1 MNFKNMHV
9 ATKLWLG
16 LAIIVGTMVLL
27 LSAVGLRSARLQS
40 ESEEMQLAYAQRI
53 NSASAWA
60 GLTEA
65 NAARTVAEIVTLDA
79 SVEAHMVAEIK
90 ATTQRISAVQK
101 AIEAMDLSAEEK
113 GQMQKIGDLRKAMI
127 EVRNQAQSAKL
138 AGNGETAIET
148 VNERY
153 MPAVA
158 AYVAALRELVEMEQS
173 AAKKFQESI
182 TSQRHDMIM
191 IAFIAAVLILAGVCV
206 GAALLI
212 RSIRQPLEEANRLAA
227 RIAEGDL
234 SVRIDAT
241 RGDEFGTLMQSLSR
255 MNEALAGMVRQVRQ
269 STESIATASAEIA
282 AGNQNLSERTEQTS
296 SDLQS
301 TASAMEQLTSTVQ
314 HSADNARQASQL
326 ASSASTVAQRGGS
339 VVQEVVSTMGE
350 INSSSK
356 KIADIIGVI
365 DGIAFQTNILAL
377 NAAVE
382 AARAGEQGRGFAVV
396 AGEVRSLA
404 QRSAEAAKEIKGLIG
419 TSVQKV
425 DSGTRLVNDAGQ
437 TMNEIVQSVQRV
449 ADVIGEI
456 TAAATEQS
464 RGIAQI
470 NTSVANLDQ
479 MTQQNAALVEQSAAA
494 AQSLREQANHL
505 AQAVSVFKLT
515 GGGGLGP
522 SALAA
527 PPAAAR
533 APQPAVSSGVLA
545 AKAASNTASKPALP
559 GTARPGATLGAKSG
573 ASPKPRS
580 PLPTSRTSTPAPAA
594 ASKVA
599 AAPAA
604 PAASAPAGPLKVP
617 SAAALQSGSSSAS
630 DGDWETF

>member
-9 ATKLWLG
+9 ATKLW
-16 LAIIVGTMVLL
+16 VGVFAVVGSMTVLL
-27 LSAVGLRSARLQS
+27 FFIASRSAQMQADSEVMLQGYS
-40 ESEEMQLAYAQRI
+40 QRI
-53 NSASAWA
+53 NSASVWA

-65 NAARTVAEIVTLDA
+65 NAARTVAQIVTYDPG
-79 SVEAHMVAEIK
+79 VEARMTADIK
-90 ATTQRISAVQK
+90 ATTDRISTVQK

-113 GQMQKIGDLRKAMI
+113 AQMQKIGNLRKAMI
-127 EVRNQAQSAKL
+127 EVRNQAQAAK
-138 AGNGETAIET
+138 TAADSEGALKG

-153 MPAVA
+153 VPAVT
-158 AYVAALRELVEMEQS
+158 AYVAALRELVELEQS
-173 AAKKFQESI
+173 SEKSFLEQLAN
-182 TSQRHDMIM
+182 QRKNLFVL
-191 IAFIAAVLILAGVCV
+191 AFVAIFVILGCVLL
-206 GAALLI
+206 GAWWLI
-212 RSIRQPLEEANRLAA
+212 RSIRQPLDEANHLAA

-255 MNEALAGMVRQVRQ
+255 MNEALARMVRQVRQ
-269 STESIATASAEIA
+269 STDSIATASAEIA

-326 ASSASTVAQRGGS
+326 ASSASSVAQRGGT

-404 QRSAEAAKEIKGLIG
+404 QRSAEAAKEIKALIG

-425 DSGTRLVNDAGQ
+425 DSGARLVNDAGQ
-437 TMNEIVQSVQRV
+437 TMQEIVQSVQRV

-494 AQSLREQANHL
+494 AQSLREQSDQL
-505 AQAVSVFKLT
+505 AHAVSVFKL
-515 GGGGLGP
+515 G
-522 SALAA
+522 
-527 PPAAAR
+527 
-533 APQPAVSSGVLA
+533 SS
-545 AKAASNTASKPALP
+545 PALQMSK
-559 GTARPGATLGAKSG
+559 A
-573 ASPKPRS
+573 
-580 PLPTSRTSTPAPAA
+580 TPAPMAPIGSQAPQVRHTQAPRPPATLQRPAPTRASSSPVNKTVASTATKAPGVTAPAPKAPAPVA
-594 ASKVA
+594 AS
-599 AAPAA
+599 PA
-604 PAASAPAGPLKVP
+604 LKVP
-617 SAAALQSGSSSAS
+617 SAASLGGGGASSS